1 VSVSERRMMIPSG
14 PRCDP
19 RSSRPL
25 GRGLSSI
32 RWEVDELIDV
42 REDRIVMDRGEALEA
57 AGLRE

>member
-1 VSVSERRMMIPSG
+1 VSEREMMIPSR

-25 GRGLSSI
+25 GGGPSTI
-32 RWEVDELIDV
+32 RWEMDELIDV
-42 REDRIVMDRGEALEA
+42 GEDRIVMDRGEALEA